1 MCMHTHT
8 HTHTHT
14 HRYKPNNVY
23 MEKLHDYSE
32 TKTQIFRYFRVL
44 ALPNL
49 IHTEIPVKPKV
60 SFIVII
66 IHIKSRMR

>member
-1 MCMHTHT
+1 MYTCACTHT
-8 HTHTHT
+8 HTP
-14 HRYKPNNVY
+14 RYKPNNVY

-32 TKTQIFRYFRVL
+32 TKAQIFRYFRVL
-44 ALPNL
+44 VLLNL